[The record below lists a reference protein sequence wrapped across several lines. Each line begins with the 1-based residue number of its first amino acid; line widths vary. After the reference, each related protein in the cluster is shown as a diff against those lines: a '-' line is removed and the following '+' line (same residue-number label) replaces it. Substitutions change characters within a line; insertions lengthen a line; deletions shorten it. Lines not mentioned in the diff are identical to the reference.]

1 MKNKGDT
8 YLLLFVF
15 WGLLYYVISCNTY
28 LGGILIFIFNFQCLT
43 LFKTK
48 NICLRTRKKEL
59 LSLAVSF

>member
-28 LGGILIFIFNFQCLT
+28 LGAY
-43 LFKTK
+43 LFLYLVSML
-48 NICLRTRKKEL
+48 NII
-59 LSLAVSF
+59 